1 MITTEKPTLQEFH
14 IEGVK
19 HITPSGFRRLIDV
32 LCYNHFMPSAFTS
45 FPKPLFFRLEHS
57 VNK

>member
-19 HITPSGFRRLIDV
+19 HITPLNALEAVKNKEAIISRRNNLMSNSLCLI
-32 LCYNHFMPSAFTS
+32 FS
-45 FPKPLFFRLEHS
+45 
-57 VNK
+57 